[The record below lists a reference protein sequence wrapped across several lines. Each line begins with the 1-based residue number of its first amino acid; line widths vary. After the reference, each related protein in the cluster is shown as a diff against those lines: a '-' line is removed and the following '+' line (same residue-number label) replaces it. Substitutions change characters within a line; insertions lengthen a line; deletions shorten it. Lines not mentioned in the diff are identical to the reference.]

1 MRITYVYT
9 CNQQTK
15 SHIMKKLLIE
25 VSCDDELKK
34 AVLID
39 KITPYL
45 EDFFISELLT
55 RKGIAVN
62 SNLTTIVQVSITLTD
77 EGVFI
82 TSLPPYISKGENARI
97 YPVLISLGEKIRK
110 TDSLNL
116 ELGLVLYDAVME
128 FLLENFKKV
137 NKKELEKLKLKLDLE
152 FLNSASGAIKPDAI
166 TIKEEAWH
174 F

>member
-1 MRITYVYT
+1 
-9 CNQQTK
+9 
-15 SHIMKKLLIE
+15 MKKLVIE

-62 SNLTTIVQVSITLTD
+62 SNLTTIVQVSIALTN
-77 EGVFI
+77 GGTYI
-82 TSLPPYISKGENARI
+82 TSLPPYILKTENTRV

-116 ELGLVLYDAVME
+116 EVSLVLFDAVIE
-128 FLLENFKKV
+128 FLLKNFKKV
-137 NKKELEKLKLKLDLE
+137 NKQELENLKLKLDIE
-152 FLNSASGAIKPDAI
+152 FLNSVPCIMSPDEL
-166 TIKEEAWH
+166 TIKEEAWYN
-174 F
+174 